1 MNLSYNELILQFIRI
16 NYNLFI
22 FQNFVNELVH
32 DLFIEITESTV
43 ESNFDK
49 HLRNLAIKWACLS
62 GSLECREMSEKN
74 LEKFIEAPESIA
86 PDLKASTLCEGI
98 RYGKVEKFQIIWDLL
113 DETENQAD
121 RRVILESLGC
131 SEDETVLKQFLE
143 STLNDTFNYRKAELN
158 KILKAVYSNGHV
170 GLKIALDFLTTNY
183 KTVYERFV
191 KIIKI

>member
-1 MNLSYNELILQFIRI
+1 MF
-16 NYNLFI
+16 F

-32 DLFIEITESTV
+32 DLFIEITASTTV
-43 ESNFDK
+43 SESNFDK

-62 GSLECREMSEKN
+62 GSLECREISVKN
-74 LEKFIEAPESIA
+74 LEILIGAPEAIA

-98 RYGKVEKFQIIWDLL
+98 RYGTAETFQIIWDSL
-113 DETENQAD
+113 DQTDNQAD

-131 SEDETVLKQFLE
+131 TEDETVLKMFLE

-158 KILKAVYSNGHV
+158 KILKAVYSNGDV
-170 GLKIALDFLTTNY
+170 GLKIALDFLATNY

-191 KIIKI
+191 KIIKFDR